1 MIWNMVFIVSTV
13 KKLTLPY
20 SFTFLDKKK
29 MVNQASRISENLW
42 TIYKLRY
49 AIGKNTLPFIEKFY
63 LNLLYIINDR
73 VTSNKNFH
81 QVLAMEYNE
90 FAKGAA
96 TITEIDFARILL
108 RYTFLHAE
116 EYELILERQVSVSLS
131 VQATFQTH

>member
-13 KKLTLPY
+13 KRLTRPY
-20 SFTFLDKKK
+20 LSTFLGKKR

-42 TIYKLRY
+42 IIYKRRY
-49 AIGKNTLPFIEKFY
+49 PIEKDTSYFIGTNFTSLY
-63 LNLLYIINDR
+63 LLNDR
-73 VTSNKNFH
+73 ITSNKNFQ

-116 EYELILERQVSVSLS
+116 EYELILERWVSVSLS
-131 VQATFQTH
+131 VQAI